1 MAITFLQAKKRQK
14 NLILV
19 LALAILAIVL
29 LVWFSFLR
37 REAPPSPL
45 SPALAPLEIKIDW
58 ETLQNPQLES
68 LQIFEE
74 VLPFEDEGGR
84 ENPFISY

>member
-14 NLILV
+14 NMILILGS
-19 LALAILAIVL
+19 AILAIVL
-29 LVWFSFLR
+29 LIWFSFLR
-37 REAPPSPL
+37 SEAPPSSL

-68 LQIFEE
+68 LQMFEE
-74 VLPFEDEGGR
+74 VLPFEDEVGR
-84 ENPFISY
+84 ENPFTSY